1 MYFPGDVVRGG
12 ILSMG
17 GCCPGGIAHGG
28 IISGGDVGWGGGFTK
43 CLLDGP
49 KLTFRHQQWES
60 QNVRL
65 PVHQ

>member
-28 IISGGDVGWGGGFTK
+28 IMSGGMLSMGD
-43 CLLDGP
+43 
-49 KLTFRHQQWES
+49 
-60 QNVRL
+60 NVRWGL
-65 PVHQ
+65 NRRRMKQSAES